1 MAEDE
6 SKKSSQK
13 YIKAKKV
20 RGNVDREFI
29 KRVVKLFKQLVPSWR
44 NKEVGY
50 IVGLGFLVILRTMM
64 SIWLADVNG
73 RVVKAI
79 VNKDIKM
86 FAKRVSFPLI
96 LKPCLDL
103 HLVFV
108 CNSKLH
114 SEFSTRVR
122 LETTGSLI

>member
-6 SKKSSQK
+6 SNKSSQK

-29 KRVVKLFKQLVPSWR
+29 NRVVKLFKQLVPSWR

-86 FAKRVSFPLI
+86 FAKRIFI
-96 LKPCLDL
+96 LFLFAIPSST
-103 HLVFV
+103 V
-108 CNSKLH
+108 NSA
-114 SEFSTRVR
+114 
-122 LETTGSLI
+122 LEYG